1 MRKSRSLL
9 LGSSP
14 NSDRLLEDG
23 LHLPRPKAVSASG
36 KIEPQE
42 SKLVTVSEAARFLH
56 VQPGTVYKM
65 LSRGGIPGA
74 YPVTGV
80 HCDNT
85 MGGFLF
91 WQHAES
97 KCVDRQ
103 GKPIA
108 SPSMKTG
115 LGLTQ

>member
-1 MRKSRSLL
+1 VLQIQRFSLL
-9 LGSSP
+9 VVANRLARR
-14 NSDRLLEDG
+14 NSTMQGPRSACAVQEVIKRGILRLL
-23 LHLPRPKAVSASG
+23 LLLLLCVASSG
-36 KIEPQE
+36 C
-42 SKLVTVSEAARFLH
+42 VTM
-56 VQPGTVYKM
+56 TTDD
-65 LSRGGIPGA
+65 
-74 YPVTGV
+74 PVTGV

>member
-1 MRKSRSLL
+1 VLKVQRFAFLVAARRVARRGNGPMQGARKACALPEVVNRGIVRLVLL
-9 LGSSP
+9 LLLCVASS
-14 NSDRLLEDG
+14 G
-23 LHLPRPKAVSASG
+23 C
-36 KIEPQE
+36 
-42 SKLVTVSEAARFLH
+42 VTM
-56 VQPGTVYKM
+56 TTDD
-65 LSRGGIPGA
+65 
-74 YPVTGV
+74 PVTGT

-108 SPSMKTG
+108 SPSSKTG
-115 LGLTQ
+115 LSLTP